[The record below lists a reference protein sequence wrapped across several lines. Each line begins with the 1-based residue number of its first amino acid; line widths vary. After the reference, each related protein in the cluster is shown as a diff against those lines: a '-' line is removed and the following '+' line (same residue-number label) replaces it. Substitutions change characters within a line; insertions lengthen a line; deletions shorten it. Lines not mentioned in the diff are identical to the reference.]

1 MDRLAGKTVFMTAA
15 GMGIGRASAIAM
27 ACEGAKVFATDIDL
41 PSLETLD
48 NEHPNLHCSQ
58 LDVTDT
64 EAMSKLRENFPI
76 PDVIFNCAGYVFDGT
91 LLDADDEVWSRSFEI
106 NVRSHA
112 RVIEAFLPGMINNG
126 GGSIINM
133 ASVVSA
139 LKGVASRCVYSA
151 TKGAVLGLTK
161 AVARDYVRDKIRCN
175 AVCPGTVL
183 TPSLKQR
190 MSARGDYAAAYEEL
204 LQRQPTGEMAYPEQ
218 IAPIV
223 VYLASDESKLATGQ
237 FFVVDGGWAI

>member
-1 MDRLAGKTVFMTAA
+1 MGRLANKTVFMTAA

-27 ACEGAKVFATDIDL
+27 AHEGATVYASDIDEA
-41 PSLETLD
+41 SLLSLARESD
-48 NEHPNLHCSQ
+48 NIVIHR
-58 LDVTDT
+58 LDVTDSN
-64 EAMSKLRENFPI
+64 AIAALPRHVPV
-76 PDVIFNCAGYVFDGT
+76 PDVLFNCAGYVHDGT
-91 LLDADDEVWSRSFEI
+91 LMDINDEIWHRSFEI

-112 RVIEAFLPGMINNG
+112 RIIETFLPRMIENG

-139 LKGVASRCVYSA
+139 ITGAASRCVYGA

-161 AVARDYVRDKIRCN
+161 AIARDYVKQGIRCN

-183 TPSLKQR
+183 TPSLKER
-190 MSARGDYAAAYEEL
+190 LRARGDYDAAYQEIL
-204 LQRQPTGEMAYPEQ
+204 TRQPSGEITHPED

-223 VYLASDESKLATGQ
+223 VYLASDESKVATGQ
-237 FFVVDGGWAI
+237 FFVVDGGWTI

>member
-1 MDRLAGKTVFMTAA
+1 MGRLANKTVFMTAA

-27 ACEGAKVFATDIDL
+27 AQEGARVYASDIDQS
-41 PSLETLD
+41 SLDSLARESDNITTLR
-48 NEHPNLHCSQ
+48 
-58 LDVTDT
+58 LDVTDS
-64 EAMSKLRENFPI
+64 EAIRMLAERVPTPN
-76 PDVIFNCAGYVFDGT
+76 VIFNCAGYVHDGT
-91 LLDADDEVWSRSFEI
+91 LMDADDEVWTRSFEI

-112 RVIEAFLPGMINNG
+112 RVIETFLPQMLTNG

-139 LKGVASRCVYSA
+139 VTGAASRCVYSA

-161 AVARDYVRDKIRCN
+161 AIARDYVSQGIRCN

-183 TPSLKQR
+183 TPSMKARLQ
-190 MSARGDYAAAYEEL
+190 ARGDYDKAYQEIL
-204 LQRQPTGEMAYPEQ
+204 TRQPTGEVAEAED

-223 VYLASDESKLATGQ
+223 VYLASDESKVATGQ
-237 FFVVDGGWAI
+237 FFVVDGGWTI